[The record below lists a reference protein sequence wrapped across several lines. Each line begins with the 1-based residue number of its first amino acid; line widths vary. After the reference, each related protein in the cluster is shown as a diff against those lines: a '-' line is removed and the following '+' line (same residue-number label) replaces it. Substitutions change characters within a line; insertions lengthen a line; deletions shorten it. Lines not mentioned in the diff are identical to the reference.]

1 MFLICVYLCITKPNY
16 MKPTPNDF
24 RRWQIH
30 IRKAC
35 ATCLTPDHAE
45 TISPF
50 RVNWVLLGH
59 VLNAKK
65 A

>member
-1 MFLICVYLCITKPNY
+1 MDLITRTILGYTAEVVGVN
-16 MKPTPNDF
+16 
-24 RRWQIH
+24 
-30 IRKAC
+30 
-35 ATCLTPDHAE
+35 PDHAE

-59 VLNAKK
+59 ILNAKK

>member
-1 MFLICVYLCITKPNY
+1 MYIFALLNPNH
-16 MKPTPNDF
+16 MNQISDF
-24 RRWQIH
+24 RRWQLH

-45 TISPF
+45 TISPW

>member
-1 MFLICVYLCITKPNY
+1 
-16 MKPTPNDF
+16 MKPTPTDF

-45 TISPF
+45 TISPW
-50 RVNWVLLGH
+50 RVKLGTALH

>member
-1 MFLICVYLCITKPNY
+1 
-16 MKPTPNDF
+16 MKPTPTDF
-24 RRWQIH
+24 RRWQLH

-59 VLNAKK
+59 ILNAKK